1 MKKAASWKV
10 IKIEP
15 RKGELFME
23 NILITDKL
31 TSKETNFIIGISF
44 ILALRQFGMMLV
56 VPFISKYG
64 LSLTGNTSALIGISL
79 GIYGLAQGCL
89 QIPYGTISDRVGRKP
104 VIIFGILLQLSGFI
118 VAYYARSIY
127 IFILARALQGSGA
140 INSVALS
147 WLGDNIDV
155 NKCNRAMRIV
165 SNVSSLAI
173 ALSLIGGALL
183 QKILSIPQIFLL
195 CFFLSLIAC
204 LYIIFILRDNKKPRL
219 NLNNDDSINNQY
231 SIKDVMLNKQLL
243 RLYGTG
249 AISNFLLTGLFFILP
264 HIIEKTIGSDGM
276 WKILVPAI
284 PIVFVTMM
292 VVNKFADGGKTSF
305 IQIGI
310 FACFSVSVPC
320 MFIENSIA
328 TFACSII
335 IFVGIMC
342 QVYLVT
348 SGVNRAADE
357 RYRGTINGVSN
368 TIQYI
373 GSFLGGALTG
383 IFWGIGMQSTIIM
396 MVAVC
401 FSGLI
406 IAITGINRN

>member
-1 MKKAASWKV
+1 
-10 IKIEP
+10 
-15 RKGELFME
+15 
-23 NILITDKL
+23 
-31 TSKETNFIIGISF
+31 
-44 ILALRQFGMMLV
+44 
-56 VPFISKYG
+56 
-64 LSLTGNTSALIGISL
+64 
-79 GIYGLAQGCL
+79 
-89 QIPYGTISDRVGRKP
+89 
-104 VIIFGILLQLSGFI
+104 
-118 VAYYARSIY
+118 
-127 IFILARALQGSGA
+127 
-140 INSVALS
+140 
-147 WLGDNIDV
+147 
-155 NKCNRAMRIV
+155 MRIV

-204 LYIIFILRDNKKPRL
+204 LYIIFIFKDNKKPRL
-219 NLNNDDSINNQY
+219 DLNNDHSMNNQY

-249 AISNFLLTGLFFILP
+249 VISNFLLTGLFFILP

-276 WKILVPAI
+276 WEILVPAI

-292 VVNKFADGGKTSF
+292 FVNKFADGGKTSF

-310 FACFSVSVPC
+310 FACFSVSVPYVHRE
-320 MFIENSIA
+320 FDSN
-328 TFACSII
+328 CSII

-348 SGVNRAADE
+348 AGVNRVANE

-373 GSFLGGALTG
+373 GSFLGGA
-383 IFWGIGMQSTIIM
+383 IFWGIGMQSTTIM

-401 FSGLI
+401 VSGLI
-406 IAITGINRN
+406 IAITGIKRN